1 VKSGPPSLSVILV
14 TPDDFA
20 TVRRTFQHLRAQ
32 TVAERIE
39 VVLVAPRAADVVAG
53 SGEVDGFHS
62 MQVVETAAP
71 ITSSAA
77 ARAVGIRAAHAP
89 VVALGED
96 HSFPDPGW
104 AAALLSAHARGH
116 AVVGPTVRNGN
127 PGTMLSWA
135 NLLLEYGPWLDPAD
149 AGPAE
154 HLPGHNSSYKREL
167 LLSYGDELPQR
178 MQVETMLQQELASRG
193 HTLLRTADARTAHL
207 NFSRFLPS
215 LPLRFLGGRL
225 FASGRARGWSAGK
238 RTMYMLG
245 APLIPLVRLRRI
257 VRTMARVPEQRALL
271 PRILPMLWLTL
282 LVDAAGELVGYALG
296 AGRSDAQLS
305 AIEFRRPR
313 FLNARDRAD
322 YESALRGA
330 GT

>member
-1 VKSGPPSLSVILV
+1 MMSGSPELSVILV

-32 TVAERIE
+32 TIPERIE
-39 VVLVAPRAADVVAG
+39 VVLVAQRAADVVPG
-53 SGEVDGFHS
+53 SGELEGFHS
-62 MQVVETAAP
+62 VQVVETGAP

-77 ARAVGIRAAHAP
+77 ARAVGIRAARGA
-89 VVALGED
+89 VVALAED

-127 PGTMLSWA
+127 PATMLSWA

-154 HLPGHNSSYKREL
+154 HLPGHNSSYKRDL
-167 LLSYGDELPQR
+167 LLAYGDELPRR
-178 MQVETMLQQELASRG
+178 MEVETMLQQDLASRG
-193 HTLLRTADARTAHL
+193 HTLLRTADAWTSHL
-207 NFSRFLPS
+207 NFSVFLPS
-215 LPLRFLGGRL
+215 LALRFLGGRL
-225 FASGRARGWSAGK
+225 FASGRAHHWTAGK
-238 RTMYMLG
+238 RAMYTLA
-245 APLIPLVRLRRI
+245 APLIPLVRLRR
-257 VRTMARVPEQRALL
+257 VLRTMGRVPEQRALL
-271 PRILPMLWLTL
+271 PRILPMLGLTL

-322 YESALRGA
+322 YEAALPGA

>member
-1 VKSGPPSLSVILV
+1 MTAGSPALSVILV

-32 TVAERIE
+32 TMAERIE
-39 VVLVAPRAADVVAG
+39 VVLVAPRAADVVPG
-53 SGEVDGFHS
+53 TGEVDGFQS
-62 MQVVETAAP
+62 VQVVETGAP
-71 ITSSAA
+71 IASSAA
-77 ARAVGIRAAHAP
+77 ARAVGIRAARAD
-89 VVALGED
+89 VVALAED

-104 AAALLSAHARGH
+104 AAALLAAHARGH

-154 HLPGHNSSYKREL
+154 HLPGHNSAYRRDL
-167 LLSYGDELPQR
+167 LLAYGDELPRR
-178 MQVETMLQQELASRG
+178 MEVETVLQQELAARG
-193 HTLLRTADARTAHL
+193 HTLLRTADAWTSHL
-207 NFSRFLPS
+207 NFSVFLPS
-215 LPLRFLGGRL
+215 MALRFLGGWL
-225 FASGRARGWSAGK
+225 FASGRARRWSAGK
-238 RTMYMLG
+238 RAMYTLA
-245 APLIPLVRLRRI
+245 APLIPLVRLQR
-257 VRTMARVPEQRALL
+257 VLRTMARVPEQRALL
-271 PRILPMLWLTL
+271 PRIVPMLGLTL

-313 FLNARDRAD
+313 FLNPRDRAD
-322 YESALRGA
+322 YEAALRGA